1 MATQSLTLSQ
11 THHLLLAL
19 EFTNGTLKM
28 KGLLKYLLN
37 SRACTD

>member
-1 MATQSLTLSQ
+1 MATQSPTLSQ

-28 KGLLKYLLN
+28 K
-37 SRACTD
+37 RATEISTELQSMH